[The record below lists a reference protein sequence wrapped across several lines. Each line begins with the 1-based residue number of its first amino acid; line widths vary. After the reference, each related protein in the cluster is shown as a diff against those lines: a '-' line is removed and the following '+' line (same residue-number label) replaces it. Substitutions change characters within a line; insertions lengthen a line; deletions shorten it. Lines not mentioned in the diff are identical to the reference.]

1 MSNAC
6 ALCGRITLNPAVL
19 IAGHPVGPTCARK
32 ANLLPLA
39 GRKGGLVFPVGGRMS
54 LPKRDDKTMDL
65 FEVLNG

>member
-32 ANLLPLA
+32 AGLMALA
-39 GRKGGLVFPVGGRMS
+39 SRKGGLVFPVGGRKS
-54 LPKRDDKTMDL
+54 LLKCDDKTMDL
-65 FEVLNG
+65 FEGAN

>member
-32 ANLLPLA
+32 AGLMTLA
-39 GRKGGLVFPVGGRMS
+39 NRKGGLVFPVGGRKS
-54 LPKRDDKTMDL
+54 LPKRDSKTMDL
-65 FEVLNG
+65 FEGTE